1 MSDLAKGFL
10 LKFKRFT
17 PEDVS
22 LILENTTV
30 ESFKKGEIVLK
41 EGVVS
46 NKCYLVIQG
55 SLRQF
60 KLIDGVEKTS
70 AFFFEED
77 PVISYSGYL
86 RNEPSEYAVQCLE
99 DCILIS
105 GTKEQELKMRQTNP
119 LLEYLAHHIMIN
131 DFKKA
136 ENYIS
141 LLNNFSPE
149 ERYQLLLK
157 TNPQLFSRVSL
168 VYIASYLGIT
178 PESLSRIRRRIV
190 KIKN

>member
-1 MSDLAKGFL
+1 MSDLAERFL

-119 LLEYLAHHIMIN
+119 LLEYLAHHIMVN

-157 TNPQLFSRVSL
+157 SNPQLFSRVSL

-178 PESLSRIRRRIV
+178 PESLSRIRKRIL
-190 KIKN
+190 KTHN

>member
-1 MSDLAKGFL
+1 MSDLAKRFL

-46 NKCYLVIQG
+46 DKCYLVIKG

-60 KLIDGVEKTS
+60 KLIDGAEKTS

-105 GTKEQELKMRQTNP
+105 GTKEQELKMRLTNP
-119 LLEYLAHHIMIN
+119 LLEYLAHHIMVN

-157 TNPQLFSRVSL
+157 SNPQLFSRVSL

-178 PESLSRIRRRIV
+178 PESLSRIRKRIL
-190 KIKN
+190 KTHN

>member
-1 MSDLAKGFL
+1 MSDLAKRFL

-22 LILENTTV
+22 LILENTSV
-30 ESFKKGEIVLK
+30 ESFKKGEIVLE

-46 NKCYLVIQG
+46 NKCYLVIRG

-99 DCILIS
+99 DCMLIS
-105 GTKEQELKMRQTNP
+105 GTKEQEFKMRQTNP
-119 LLEYLAHHIMIN
+119 LLEYLAHHIMVN

-157 TNPQLFSRVSL
+157 NNPELFNRVAL

-178 PESLSRIRRRIV
+178 PESLSRIRKRIV
-190 KIKN
+190 KTKN

>member
-1 MSDLAKGFL
+1 MSDLPKGFL